1 MARYSNS
8 LMEHQESVIKR
19 MIKVTGHPL
28 VSLMLDT
35 DSIQFMEKVEDILR
49 DFNFID
55 RNYKVTN
62 IFFRDSEQPYILISC
77 DGIYNFKSISVT
89 SKENDINDVE
99 VVLDEASLS
108 EILDACDKFI
118 VSRHKKMDEY
128 SKYPPVDEMFGKFL
142 EVVNKYLDPNEYVAV
157 IEKNHLDEETG
168 KTYPCIVINSARDNT
183 IYAGMISFKN
193 DPYCG
198 YKLCS
203 NDPFYGESVWTFTI
217 DEESM
222 DKAISCAITAILY

>member
-8 LMEHQESVIKR
+8 LMERQESVIKEMR
-19 MIKVTGHPL
+19 KVTGRPIT
-28 VSLMLDT
+28 SLMLDPE
-35 DSIQFMEKVEDILR
+35 SIPFMKEVTGILR

-55 RNYKVTN
+55 RNYKVSD
-62 IFFRDSEQPYILISC
+62 IFFRNSEQPYILVYC
-77 DGIYNFKSISVT
+77 DGIYSFKTIFVT
-89 SKENDINDVE
+89 SKEKDLDDVE

-118 VSRHKKMDEY
+118 VSRQKKMDDY
-128 SKYPPVDEMFGKFL
+128 AKYPSADEMLVKFL
-142 EVVNKYLDPNEYVAV
+142 EVTNKHLDPNEYVAS
-157 IEKNHLDEETG
+157 IENQMNDETG
-168 KTYPCIVINSARDNT
+168 VTYPCIIIKSAHDNT
-183 IYAGMISFKN
+183 IHAGLLSFKN

-203 NDPFYGESVWTFTI
+203 RDPFYGEAAWMFTI

-222 DKAISCAITAILY
+222 DEAISSAVTAILS

>member
-1 MARYSNS
+1 
-8 LMEHQESVIKR
+8 MEHQESVIKR
-19 MIKVTGHPL
+19 MIKVTGHSL

-35 DSIQFMEKVEDILR
+35 DSIPFMEKVKDILR

-62 IFFRDSEQPYILISC
+62 IFFRDSEQPYILIYC
-77 DGIYNFKSISVT
+77 DGIYDFKTIFVT
-89 SKENDINDVE
+89 SKEKDLDDVE

-118 VSRHKKMDEY
+118 VSRQKKMDDY
-128 SKYPPVDEMFGKFL
+128 AKYPSADEMLVKFL
-142 EVVNKYLDPNEYVAV
+142 EVTNKHLDPNEYIAS
-157 IEKNHLDEETG
+157 IENQMNDETG
-168 KTYPCIVINSARDNT
+168 VTYPCIIIKSAHDNT
-183 IYAGMISFKN
+183 IYAGLLSFKN

-203 NDPFYGESVWTFTI
+203 RGPFYGEGAGMFTI

-222 DKAISCAITAILY
+222 NKAISSAVTAILS

>member
-19 MIKVTGHPL
+19 MIKVTGHSL

-35 DSIQFMEKVEDILR
+35 DSIPFMEKVKDILR

-55 RNYKVTN
+55 RNYNVTS
-62 IFFRDSEQPYILISC
+62 IFFRDSEQPYILIYC
-77 DGIYNFKSISVT
+77 DGIYDFKTIFVT
-89 SKENDINDVE
+89 SKEKDLDDVE

-142 EVVNKYLDPNEYVAV
+142 EVTNKHLDPNEYIAV

-183 IYAGMISFKN
+183 IYEGIFSFKN
-193 DPYCG
+193 DPYHG

-203 NDPFYGESVWTFTI
+203 NDPFYGENTWTFTI

-222 DKAISCAITAILY
+222 DEAISSALTMMLS